1 MRLKR
6 ILALSTAAVLAAAML
21 TGCPWKPDA
30 AAPSEPSGSSSSSSS
45 SSRPSHDDE
54 DDSETPDE
62 PDEPDEPAGGEEG
75 GDEEPEKD
83 PNAPKVELSE
93 NGKLTITGGSD
104 TLTKEALKELLPD
117 GTDKTAI
124 TELDLSASGY
134 TSIGEWAFSS
144 CNNLTSI
151 CLPDSLASIGDA
163 AFSSCANLTSVTLPD
178 SLTRIEGGAFH
189 GCTSLQS
196 VYLPDSLETIRD
208 TAFESCSGLQ
218 AIRVGAG
225 FIKVEISSDAFTNV
239 NISGTVTIYYPSE
252 WDADADKDNKLKEV
266 QAKLKTGD
274 LQTEL
279 NNYKPDS
286 KYEEDTKPTQTTP
299 ELPDGAKGLL
309 EMARLFGL

>member
-1 MRLKR
+1 MFSIAQEGARRKVGR
-6 ILALSTAAVLAAAML
+6 CKNGALY
-21 TGCPWKPDA
+21 K
-30 AAPSEPSGSSSSSSS
+30 
-45 SSRPSHDDE
+45 
-54 DDSETPDE
+54 
-62 PDEPDEPAGGEEG
+62 
-75 GDEEPEKD
+75 
-83 PNAPKVELSE
+83 
-93 NGKLTITGGSD
+93 
-104 TLTKEALKELLPD
+104 
-117 GTDKTAI
+117 
-124 TELDLSASGY
+124 
-134 TSIGEWAFSS
+134 
-144 CNNLTSI
+144 
-151 CLPDSLASIGDA
+151 
-163 AFSSCANLTSVTLPD
+163 SCANLTSVTLPD
-178 SLTRIEGGAFH
+178 GLENIEMGAFH

-218 AIRVGAG
+218 AIRVGTG

-266 QAKLKTGD
+266 QAKLKAGD

-299 ELPDGAKGLL
+299 ELPDGAKELL